1 MQLTRRSLLLTCVLV
16 VVVAGVVWAAPFAWR
31 TLVGILPLLSRSHI
45 QLEPGTENPTIIIP
59 ALTIPGPFTIQ
70 VFAKD
75 LGDPR
80 VMVRDPAGK
89 LVVSL
94 PTEGKVVALPDVNA
108 DGVADNVIV
117 VAEGLNKPH
126 GIAFHD
132 GKIYIAETDQV
143 AAYDYDEESFR
154 ASGKQ
159 KILDLPTDGYN
170 QHFTRTLHVQK
181 EATGDR
187 LLVSVG
193 SSCNVCRENE
203 PKRASILSVNFDGTN
218 AATFAKGLRNSVFM
232 AANPSTGALW
242 ATEMGR
248 DLLGDDIPPDE
259 INIIKEGKDYGWPI
273 CYGKNIHDTAFDKN
287 TYIRAPCAEPYEQP
301 SAIDIPAHSA
311 PLGLAFVPE
320 EGWPPEYQHNLFVAY
335 HGSWNRSEPT
345 GYKVVRYILG
355 EDGALK
361 GIEDFLTGFFKD
373 DEVLGRPADILVE
386 PNGMMFVSDD
396 RAGMIYAITLSP
408 RE

>member
-1 MQLTRRSLLLTCVLV
+1 MQLTRRSLFLTCILV
-16 VVVAGVVWAAPFAWR
+16 VVVAGVVWAAPLVMR
-31 TLVGILPLLSRSHI
+31 TLTGVLPLLSRAHI
-45 QLEPGTENPTIIIP
+45 PLLPGTENAAIIVP
-59 ALTIPGPFTIQ
+59 ALTIPAPFAIQ

-117 VAEGLNKPH
+117 VAEGLKKPH

-154 ASGKQ
+154 ATGKQ
-159 KILDLPTDGYN
+159 KIVDLPTDGYN
-170 QHFTRTLHVQK
+170 QHFTRTLHVLK
-181 EATGDR
+181 EASGDR

-193 SSCNVCRENE
+193 SSCNVCHEND
-203 PKRASILSVNFDGTN
+203 PKRASILLMNFDGTN
-218 AATFAKGLRNSVFM
+218 VTTFAKGLRNSVFM
-232 AANPSTGALW
+232 ATNPSTGALW

-259 INIIKEGKDYGWPI
+259 INIIKKGKDYGWPI

-287 TYIRAPCAEPYEQP
+287 TYIRAPCTEPYEQP
-301 SAIDIPAHSA
+301 SVIDIPAHSA

-320 EGWPPEYQHNLFVAY
+320 EGWPAAYQFNLFVAY

-345 GYKVVRYILG
+345 GYKVVRYKFA
-355 EDGALK
+355 EDGTFL
-361 GIEDFLTGFFKD
+361 GVEDFLTGFFKD
-373 DEVLGRPADILVE
+373 DEVLGRPADILIE

-396 RAGMIYAITLSP
+396 RAGMIYQITLSSK
-408 RE
+408 